1 VVGGERAD
9 VDAMVRECV
18 LRSQGRRRS
27 WSVGLQFVKL
37 DAAARARLER
47 ALGPRAKGRA

>member
-1 VVGGERAD
+1 VG
-9 VDAMVRECV
+9 V
-18 LRSQGRRRS
+18 
-27 WSVGLQFVKL
+27 QFVKL